1 MEKIPAAASAAKPQS
16 DPLGPMIVRA
26 AAGTAAGMAAGTSWS
41 DAGGRTQCRLAAGL
55 ILASPSRAS
64 PRCM

>member
-26 AAGTAAGMAAGTSWS
+26 AAGMTAGMAAGTSWS
-41 DAGGRTQCRLAAGL
+41 DARGEHSVGL
-55 ILASPSRAS
+55 LRADPSK
-64 PRCM
+64 P

>member
-26 AAGTAAGMAAGTSWS
+26 AAGTAAGTSWS
-41 DAGGRTQCRLAAGL
+41 DARGGRSVGL
-55 ILASPSRAS
+55 LRADPSK
-64 PRCM
+64 P